1 MDFDEFEESEMIFS
15 DYSSD
20 HIIENK
26 NISKLIKLKKRKC
39 VNKKQRVRSLS
50 IPINIPDQIMISKFE
65 YDVDVVSFEPLDEIM
80 KMPPHLIVEKR
91 SNQEM
96 ARSFSPIKGKI
107 LCEVRNSI
115 LRMTGFLE
123 T

>member
-20 HIIENK
+20 QIIENK
-26 NISKLIKLKKRKC
+26 DMSKLIKSKKIKS
-39 VNKKQRVRSLS
+39 VSKKQRVRSLS
-50 IPINIPDQIMISKFE
+50 VPINIPDQIISTFE
-65 YDVDVVSFEPLDEIM
+65 YDVDVVSFEPFDEIM

-91 SNQEM
+91 GNQEM